1 MFKNLKALSS
11 EHHRSL
17 RLNPQQPFHFASA
30 EVLIP
35 LVAGEVA
42 MAAREYVIV
51 FGKGAN
57 SVPQALVGVE
67 PGRNLYV
74 NDTGHWLGRY
84 VPAHVR
90 RYPFQLVAQPGEAE
104 GAEHRYLI
112 AIDEDAAHF
121 GSGAPLFNENGEA
134 QDTLKR
140 VQTVLHTLQQDM
152 LRTVHLV
159 KQLEDAG
166 VLEDKTITVNEA
178 TDKPHR
184 IGGFRMVNA
193 KAMAELPDEALVKL
207 MRSGALMLAYAHQ
220 LSLTNL
226 KDGRLAQNP
235 PSAFG
240 NSENISF
247 GGLNS

>member
-11 EHHRSL
+11 EQHRGL
-17 RLNPQQPFHFASA
+17 RLNPQQPFHYASS

-35 LVAGEVA
+35 LIAGEVA

-84 VPAHVR
+84 VPAHIR
-90 RYPFQLVAQPGEAE
+90 RYPFQLVAQPAD
-104 GAEHRYLI
+104 GAEHRYVI
-112 AIDEDAAHF
+112 AIDEDAPHF
-121 GSGAPLFNENGEA
+121 GSGAPLFNEDGQA
-134 QDTLKR
+134 ADTLKR
-140 VQTVLHTLQQDM
+140 VQTVLHTMQQDM
-152 LRTVHLV
+152 LRTVQLV
-159 KQLEDAG
+159 AQLDEAG
-166 VLEDKTITVNEA
+166 VLEEKTITVNESA
-178 TDKPHR
+178 DKPHR
-184 IGGFRMVNA
+184 IGGFRFINA
-193 KAMAELPDEALVKL
+193 KALAELPDETLVKL

-220 LSLTNL
+220 VSLTNL

-240 NSENISF
+240 NAENISF